1 MEKQKK
7 RFEVSGK
14 VIWGSSISLA
24 VLASVPKLFDSFSTA
39 GDIVIN
45 SSITLLFSVFIWY
58 YNIYSLPKFSSQ
70 RNSKSLFNG
79 KLLLSVLLGIVIMVI
94 LVIAHQ
100 ELFEVSKMDA
110 PIMFELRGLLIN
122 LIVYMFLHLLFQ
134 NYQTQQ
140 LGVELELTKAV
151 NLGAQ
156 YELLKQQ
163 VNPHFLFNSLNT
175 LKSMVDINDP
185 MSSDFILKLSDFYRF
200 TLESRKMDLI
210 PLREELQILDSYVY
224 LLKARFE
231 DGFVLVNEVD
241 PKQYDS
247 AVPPFTLQ
255 LLIENCIKHN
265 IVSLDKPLVIKLY
278 SEGDFLVVENQ
289 IQLKRGALSTGVGL
303 DNINQR
309 FLHLIHKE
317 IEIDKNE
324 TTFKIKIPMIYDYHN
339 N

>member
-1 MEKQKK
+1 MEKAK
-7 RFEVSGK
+7 RFQVSLR
-14 VIWGSSISLA
+14 VIWGSSVALA
-24 VLASVPKLFDSFSTA
+24 ILASIPKLFDAFSTPS
-39 GDIVIN
+39 DIIIN
-45 SSITLLFSVFIWY
+45 SSITLMFSIFIWY
-58 YNIYSLPKFSSQ
+58 YNIYSLPKFTAQ
-70 RNSKSLFNG
+70 RTNKSLFNW
-79 KLLLSVLLGIVIMVI
+79 KLLLSVIMGILVMVI

-100 ELFEVSKMDA
+100 ELFQVSKMDA
-110 PIMFELRGLLIN
+110 PIMFELRGVLIN

-140 LGVELELTKAV
+140 IAVELERTQAV

-175 LKSMVDINDP
+175 LKSMVDIQDP
-185 MSSDFILKLSDFYRF
+185 QSSDFILKLSDFYRF
-200 TLESRKMDLI
+200 TLESRKLDLI
-210 PLREELQILDSYVY
+210 SLREELQILDSYVY

-231 DGFVLVNEVD
+231 DGFVMLNQIDE
-241 PKQYDS
+241 KQYNS
-247 AVPPFTLQ
+247 AIPPFTLQ

-265 IVSLDKPLVIKLY
+265 VVSLDKPLQIKLY
-278 SEGDFLVVENQ
+278 TEDDFLVVENP

-309 FLHLIHKE
+309 FSHLIHKE
-317 IEIDKNE
+317 IEIDKTE
-324 TTFKIKIPMIYDYHN
+324 TIFKVKIPMIYDYRN

>member
-1 MEKQKK
+1 MEKVK
-7 RFEVSGK
+7 RFQVSQK
-14 VIWGSSISLA
+14 VIWGSSIALA
-24 VLASVPKLFDSFSTA
+24 IMASIPKLFDAETTP
-39 GDIVIN
+39 GDLIIN
-45 SSITLLFSVFIWY
+45 SSITLIFSLFICY

-70 RNSKSLFNG
+70 RANRSLFNW
-79 KLLLSVLLGIVIMVI
+79 KLLLSVVMGILLMVI

-100 ELFEVSKMDA
+100 ELFQVSKMDA
-110 PIMFELRGLLIN
+110 PIMFELRGVLIN

-140 LGVELELTKAV
+140 MGVELERTKAV

-175 LKSMVDINDP
+175 LKSMVDIQDP
-185 MSSDFILKLSDFYRF
+185 QSSDFILKLSDFYRF

-210 PLREELQILDSYVY
+210 PLSEELQILDSYVY

-231 DGFVLVNEVD
+231 DGFVLENKVD
-241 PKQYDS
+241 PKQYDC
-247 AVPPFTLQ
+247 AIPPFSLQ

-265 IVSLDKPLVIKLY
+265 IVSLDKPLIIKLY
-278 SEGDFLVVENQ
+278 TENEFLVVENK
-289 IQLKRGALSTGVGL
+289 IQLKRGAVSTGVGL

-309 FLHLIHKE
+309 VLHLIHKE
-317 IEIDKNE
+317 IEIDKDE
-324 TTFKIKIPMIYDYHN
+324 TTFKVKIPLNYEYHN